1 MKKTKLTITT
11 GQQNLLCNALSK
23 YNDPKHQELHQLVEK
38 QNHNKSK
45 YLIEIPV
52 TKLDLILLSDTIIN
66 YIYVYNVGTIDMYYP
81 YLDIINEIQKQMLQ
95 VL

>member
-23 YNDPKHQELHQLVEK
+23 YNDPKHQELYQLVEK

>member
-23 YNDPKHQELHQLVEK
+23 YNDPKHKALYKLVEK

-81 YLDIINEIQKQMLQ
+81 YLDIIKEIQEQMLQ